1 MNFKPDIEKP
11 NKITKKD
18 LQKVYLRSIP
28 MEHSWNYE
36 RMMHSG
42 YTFAMLPV
50 LRKLY
55 PKKEDYIQAL
65 QRHMELYNVTPAIS
79 TFPLGISAAM
89 EEKNAEDPEFD
100 TTSINNVKT
109 AFMGPLLGIGDA
121 MYLGTFRIIAMGVG
135 VSLAKKGSALGP
147 QLFWLIYNIPN
158 VLTKLEASGILKK
171 VMSYAS
177 ILGLTICGAM
187 TAENVYFSIPVKF
200 GIGEEATTLQAVID
214 GIAPG
219 ILPLALFGIM
229 YMIFKKKKISP
240 IIVMLILMAIGVLG
254 AFLGIL
260 ST

>member
-89 EEKNAEDPEFD
+89 EEK
-100 TTSINNVKT
+100 KC
-109 AFMGPLLGIGDA
+109 GG
-121 MYLGTFRIIAMGVG
+121 
-135 VSLAKKGSALGP
+135 
-147 QLFWLIYNIPN
+147 
-158 VLTKLEASGILKK
+158 SGI
-171 VMSYAS
+171 
-177 ILGLTICGAM
+177 
-187 TAENVYFSIPVKF
+187 
-200 GIGEEATTLQAVID
+200 
-214 GIAPG
+214 
-219 ILPLALFGIM
+219 
-229 YMIFKKKKISP
+229 
-240 IIVMLILMAIGVLG
+240 
-254 AFLGIL
+254 
-260 ST
+260 